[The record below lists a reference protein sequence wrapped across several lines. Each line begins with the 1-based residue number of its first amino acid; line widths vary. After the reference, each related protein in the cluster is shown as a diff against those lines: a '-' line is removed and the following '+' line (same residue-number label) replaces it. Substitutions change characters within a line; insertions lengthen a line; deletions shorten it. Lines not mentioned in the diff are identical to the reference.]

1 MESDVLDQISRL
13 RIVPVIEIPDPSCA
27 APLGAALLAGGLPC
41 AEVTFRTA
49 SAAESISRLRE
60 ACPGVLVGAGTVLS
74 RAQVDAALDAGASFM
89 VAPGLNLRVV
99 EYAMARGAT
108 MIPGVCTPTEIEAA
122 MSLGLSTLKFF
133 PAEIAGGA
141 AFLRAVAAVYPAV
154 RFIPTGG
161 IGPTNLADYLD
172 LPSVLACGGSWMVK
186 KELIAGRQFEQIERM
201 VRDAVELGRARNVGN
216 GPTGRPT

>member
-1 MESDVLDQISRL
+1 
-13 RIVPVIEIPDPSCA
+13 
-27 APLGAALLAGGLPC
+27 
-41 AEVTFRTA
+41 
-49 SAAESISRLRE
+49 
-60 ACPGVLVGAGTVLS
+60 
-74 RAQVDAALDAGASFM
+74 
-89 VAPGLNLRVV
+89 
-99 EYAMARGAT
+99 